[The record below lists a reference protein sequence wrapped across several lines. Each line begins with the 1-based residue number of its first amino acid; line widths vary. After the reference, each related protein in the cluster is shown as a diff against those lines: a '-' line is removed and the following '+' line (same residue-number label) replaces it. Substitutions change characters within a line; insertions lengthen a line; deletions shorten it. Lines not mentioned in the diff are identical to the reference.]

1 MSKIHRFEDIEAWQ
15 MARTLTVDVY
25 QLTRKEGFD
34 RDYGMKDQ
42 IRRASV
48 SIMNNIAEGFERGS
62 NKDFAKFL
70 FISRGSAGEVRSLL
84 YIAHDLGYISEEE
97 FNQEKELCCR
107 IGGALWGLIQHLKK
121 TSNLSTKI
129 GIVFIGLLFGL
140 PRFSTLQPF
149 NLQPFNP
156 STLQPLQPSTLQP
169 CNPATLQP
177 FNPLT

>member
-15 MARTLTVDVY
+15 MARTLTVEVY
-25 QLTRKEGFD
+25 QFTQQEVFG

-84 YIAHDLGYISEEE
+84 YVAKDLGYISEEE
-97 FNQEKELCCR
+97 FENNKELCCR
-107 IGGALWGLIQHLKK
+107 IAGALWGLIQHLRK
-121 TSNLSTKI
+121 TSSLTTKVSI
-129 GIVFIGLLFGL
+129 FFFGLLFGL
-140 PRFSTLQPF
+140 PRLFTHSTL
-149 NLQPFNP
+149 
-156 STLQPLQPSTLQP
+156 
-169 CNPATLQP
+169 
-177 FNPLT
+177 

>member
-15 MARTLTVDVY
+15 MARQLTVEVY
-25 QLTRKEGFD
+25 RLTLKEDFI

-84 YIAHDLGYISEEE
+84 YVAKDLGYISEQE
-97 FNQEKELCCR
+97 FENNRTLCCR

-121 TSNLSTKI
+121 TSNLTTKVSI
-129 GIVFIGLLFGL
+129 IFFGLLLGL
-140 PRFSTLQPF
+140 PRLF
-149 NLQPFNP
+149 N
-156 STLQPLQPSTLQP
+156 S
-169 CNPATLQP
+169 PAL
-177 FNPLT
+177 

>member
-15 MARTLTVDVY
+15 LARELTVEVY
-25 QLTRKEGFD
+25 RLTLKEDFN

-84 YIAHDLGYISEEE
+84 YVAKDLGYISEQE
-97 FNQEKELCCR
+97 FENNRTLCCR

-121 TSNLSTKI
+121 TSNLTTKI
-129 GIVFIGLLFGL
+129 SILFFGL
-140 PRFSTLQPF
+140 FFGFSAVPNSSTL
-149 NLQPFNP
+149 
-156 STLQPLQPSTLQP
+156 
-169 CNPATLQP
+169 
-177 FNPLT
+177 

>member
-15 MARTLTVDVY
+15 LARELTVEVY
-25 QLTRKEGFD
+25 RLTLKEDFH

-84 YIAHDLGYISEEE
+84 YVAKDLGYISEQE
-97 FNQEKELCCR
+97 FEKNRTLCCR
-107 IGGALWGLIQHLKK
+107 INPHQVRKSRVRR
-121 TSNLSTKI
+121 TFSMQE
-129 GIVFIGLLFGL
+129 
-140 PRFSTLQPF
+140 RFCTASSVPT
-149 NLQPFNP
+149 
-156 STLQPLQPSTLQP
+156 
-169 CNPATLQP
+169 
-177 FNPLT
+177 

>member
-15 MARTLTVDVY
+15 MARQLTVAVY
-25 QLTRKEGFD
+25 ALTLQEKFD

-84 YIAHDLGYISEEE
+84 YVAKDLGYISLEDFEG
-97 FNQEKELCCR
+97 NKALCCR

-121 TSNLSTKI
+121 TSNLATKVSI
-129 GIVFIGLLFGL
+129 LLFGLLFGL
-140 PRFSTLQPF
+140 PRL
-149 NLQPFNP
+149 FNP
-156 STLQPLQPSTLQP
+156 ST
-169 CNPATLQP
+169 
-177 FNPLT
+177 F

>member
-1 MSKIHRFEDIEAWQ
+1 MSKIHRLEDVEAWQ
-15 MARTLTVDVY
+15 LARELSVDVY
-25 QLTRKEGFD
+25 RLTLKDDFK

-84 YIAHDLGYISEEE
+84 YVAKDLGYISEQE
-97 FNQEKELCCR
+97 FENNKALCCR

-121 TSNLSTKI
+121 TSNLTTKVSI
-129 GIVFIGLLFGL
+129 FLFGL
-140 PRFSTLQPF
+140 FLGFSAV
-149 NLQPFNP
+149 
-156 STLQPLQPSTLQP
+156 SSS
-169 CNPATLQP
+169 ATP
-177 FNPLT
+177 

>member
-15 MARTLTVDVY
+15 LARELTVEVY
-25 QLTRKEGFD
+25 RLTLKEDFN

-70 FISRGSAGEVRSLL
+70 FISRGSAGEVLSLL
-84 YIAHDLGYISEEE
+84 YVAKDLGYISEQE
-97 FNQEKELCCR
+97 FETNRTLCCR

-121 TSNLSTKI
+121 TSSLTTKVSI
-129 GIVFIGLLFGL
+129 FLFGFIFGL
-140 PRFSTLQPF
+140 PRFLNHSTF
-149 NLQPFNP
+149 
-156 STLQPLQPSTLQP
+156 
-169 CNPATLQP
+169 
-177 FNPLT
+177 